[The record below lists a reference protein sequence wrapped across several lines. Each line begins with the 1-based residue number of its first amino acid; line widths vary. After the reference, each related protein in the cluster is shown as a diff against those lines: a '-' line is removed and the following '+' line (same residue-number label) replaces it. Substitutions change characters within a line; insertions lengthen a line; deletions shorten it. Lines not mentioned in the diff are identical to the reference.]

1 MADEYTSGSTLLKMD
16 DVLNTTNTS
25 TPKPGLPQDQLQE
38 RLRHIKLLLLDVDG
52 VLTDGHLYFSNQGD
66 EFKAFSTLDGH
77 GIKMLQKSGVRVGII
92 TGRTSNLVAKR
103 AADLGITLLVQGR
116 EDKWDALQEIRQ
128 DHPFALEQI
137 AFMGDDWPDLTVMS
151 RVGLALAPTNAHFS
165 VAERAHW
172 ISQFAGGKGAVRE
185 ACDIIMLAQGTFDNV
200 LKPYLGDK

>member
-1 MADEYTSGSTLLKMD
+1 MD
-16 DVLNTTNTS
+16 IVLTTTNTDL
-25 TPKPGLPQDQLQE
+25 KNRLPQNEMQE
-38 RLRHIKLLLLDVDG
+38 RLRQIKVLLLDVDG

-128 DHPFALEQI
+128 SHPFALEEI

-151 RVGLALAPTNAHFS
+151 RVGLALAPANAHFS

-172 ISQFAGGKGAVRE
+172 LSQFAGGKGAVRE
-185 ACDIIMLAQGTFDNV
+185 ACDIIMLAQGTFDTA
-200 LKPYLGDK
+200 LKPYLGNH

>member
-1 MADEYTSGSTLLKMD
+1 ME
-16 DVLNTTNTS
+16 DVLTTNTPA
-25 TPKPGLPQDQLQE
+25 PKHNLTQDHLQE
-38 RLRHIKLLLLDVDG
+38 RLHRIKLLLLDVDG

-116 EDKWDALQEIRQ
+116 EDKWDALQEIRAE
-128 DHPFALEQI
+128 HPFELEQI

-151 RVGLALAPTNAHFS
+151 RVGLALAPVNAHFS

-172 ISQFAGGKGAVRE
+172 ISRFPGGKGAVRE
-185 ACDIIMLAQGTFDNV
+185 ACDIIMQAQGTFDAV